1 MQVYLFSKKG
11 FFKVVVRKDLEQ
23 QLKQV
28 RMSALSPRDSKELP
42 DAKQPNNGLLQNG
55 SGDCF
60 YKQKLDSFLPARI
73 LLRNLLN

>member
-42 DAKQPNNGLLQNG
+42 DSKQPNNGLLQNG
-55 SGDCF
+55 SGDYF
-60 YKQKLDSFLPARI
+60 YAQNLESFLPTRT
-73 LLRNLLN
+73 LSRLS